1 MHYYRKRIIRAL
13 IVLLVIF
20 VFVFFVSYA
29 QFKKDSLIFDLGMP
43 YGLENIIVMFFSIAA
58 IVKVVFE
65 ISRVESNKDFK
76 KRVKLEAL

>member
-43 YGLENIIVMFFSIAA
+43 YGLENFIVMFFSIAA
-58 IVKVVFE
+58 IIKVVFE

>member
-1 MHYYRKRIIRAL
+1 MHYYKKRTIKTL
-13 IVLLVIF
+13 VVLLL
-20 VFVFFVSYA
+20 VFVLVFFISYA
-29 QFKKDSLIFDLGMP
+29 QFKKGILIFELGMP

-65 ISRVESNKDFK
+65 INRVESNKNFK

>member
-43 YGLENIIVMFFSIAA
+43 YDLENFIVMFFSIAA
-58 IVKVVFE
+58 IIKVVFE

>member
-1 MHYYRKRIIRAL
+1 MNHYRKRTIKTLVIL
-13 IVLLVIF
+13 LLVF
-20 VFVFFVSYA
+20 VAVFFVSYA